1 MVSPRSR
8 FSPTPTNIK
17 TPGLGHGYNLVVGRA
32 GCQLITSLL
41 IVFKTFHQRLQLPN
55 LVQKT
60 DQIML
65 SHP

>member
-1 MVSPRSR
+1 M
-8 FSPTPTNIK
+8 
-17 TPGLGHGYNLVVGRA
+17 GGA
-32 GCQLITSLL
+32 GCQLITSQL
-41 IVFKTFHQRLQLPN
+41 IVFQTFHQRLQLPN

>member
-1 MVSPRSR
+1 VVSLRNR

-17 TPGLGHGYNLVVGRA
+17 TPGLGYCYNLVMGGA

-41 IVFKTFHQRLQLPN
+41 IVFKALHQRLQLTN

>member
-1 MVSPRSR
+1 
-8 FSPTPTNIK
+8 
-17 TPGLGHGYNLVVGRA
+17 VGGA
-32 GCQLITSLL
+32 GCQLITSQL
-41 IVFKTFHQRLQLPN
+41 IVFKAFHQRLQLPN